1 MQAYP
6 ANPSRGGTSLSGE
19 SGGVV
24 MLSTLPHL
32 SH

>member
-6 ANPSRGGTSLSGE
+6 AKPSRGGTSLSGE
-19 SGGVV
+19 RGVAV